1 MRSVGRS
8 DKEPAWQNGH
18 TTADETVVQSQQA
31 VLLVLPLVV
40 AVLPKHHKQ
49 VLLVAALVQ
58 QARSVRPPLFYRG
71 AHQLSM
77 FARELSRAR
86 FFRFLALSFSSCSQ

>member
-1 MRSVGRS
+1 M
-8 DKEPAWQNGH
+8 
-18 TTADETVVQSQQA
+18 QSQQA
-31 VLLVLPLVV
+31 VLLVLPLV

-58 QARSVRPPLFYRG
+58 QARSVRPPLFSRG